1 MDSESQ
7 GGLRYLDPRHGT
19 HAPTRGS
26 PARRRGSVRR
36 TTTVDARRPA
46 GVAAGLSLFGQG
58 RDLVTHA
65 DGTADVVDRAS
76 TEVEVRYTGGPIVHA
91 IRTEPSVDGTQAL
104 IGRVASTGFR
114 AVIDS
119 SVGAS
124 PGSILYLLLDETPAS
139 VLVSGYAIG
148 HAASRGELDI
158 QDLTRLRPPG
168 PPLQIPDLCAGFR
181 IGGVI
186 QTNIE
191 SAGRA
196 PLVTG
201 PVATPTTDPDDE
213 LGWHEMAELGANDMR
228 RARRHDLWRDADG
241 TLRVDA
247 FFRDSHMASD
257 GVETIVHEYTVVA
270 VIDEERGIVLAC
282 EATPRVLPCE
292 ATPRVLPWLEC
303 PDAAAS
309 SGRVAGMPLKGLRP
323 RVRAEL
329 IGPTTCTHLNDT
341 LRELEDVLALAPL
354 LEG

>member
-1 MDSESQ
+1 MDNHSDSR
-7 GGLRYLDPRHGT
+7 LRYVDPRHGT
-19 HAPTRGS
+19 HAPTTGS
-26 PARRRGSVRR
+26 PARRSGSVRR

-46 GVAAGLSLFGQG
+46 GMAAGLSLFGAG

-65 DGTADVVDRAS
+65 DGTARVVARAA
-76 TEVEVRYTGGPIVHA
+76 TEVEVRYTAGPVVHA
-91 IRTEPSVDGTQAL
+91 IRTDPPVEGVEAL

-114 AVIDS
+114 AVIDEA
-119 SVGAS
+119 VDAT

-148 HAASRGELDI
+148 HAASRGELDV
-158 QDLTRLRPPG
+158 QELARVRPPG

-181 IGGVI
+181 VGGVI

-191 SAGRA
+191 NEGRA

-201 PVATPTTDPDDE
+201 PLATPTADPDDE
-213 LGWHEMAELGANDMR
+213 LSWHETTELGANDMR
-228 RARRHDLWRDADG
+228 RARRHDLWRDEDG

-257 GVETIVHEYTVVA
+257 GVETIVHEYTVEA
-270 VIDEERGIVLAC
+270 VIDEERGVVLAC
-282 EATPRVLPCE
+282 EATPRVLP
-292 ATPRVLPWLEC
+292 WFEC
-303 PDAAAS
+303 PEAAAS
-309 SGRVAGMPLKGLRP
+309 AGRLAGMTLRGLRP

-354 LEG
+354 LES